1 MLIKLLNYIKKGKR
15 PYIIL
20 FTIAG
25 GAGGFLYW
33 HFVGCKTGTC
43 PIRSV
48 WYYSTLYGLI
58 IGYLVG
64 DLLAG
69 LIIKRKRQD
78 SKGQ

>member
-1 MLIKLLNYIKKGKR
+1 MKLLNYIKKGKR

>member
-1 MLIKLLNYIKKGKR
+1 MPIKLINYLKKGKR

-33 HFVGCKTGTC
+33 HFIGCNTGTC

-48 WYYSTLYGLI
+48 WYYSTLYGI
-58 IGYLVG
+58 ILGYLVG
-64 DLLAG
+64 DLVSG

-78 SKGQ
+78 SSGQ